1 MPPTTPTDPPLLP
14 HDAAAP
20 PRILRAVGRERSTDW
35 ETVDWTYEREAHL
48 RFKERK
54 AANHRE
60 ENEGIATLWFRAREA
75 FSGWAPVLIVGCVTG
90 VLAGM
95 IDFSC
100 SFLSSLR
107 FGVCKDMPWL
117 GFDACC
123 PGSETHEECGYW
135 RQWGETLESE
145 TLTWCVYCT
154 VSVSFAVLASHLVVT
169 YAPYAAGS
177 GIPEIKTILSG
188 ISINRFL
195 GAWTLLIKC
204 VGLCLAVGSGLS
216 LGKEGPFVHVASCV
230 GNLVTDYYPSYK
242 HHESK
247 RREVLSASCA
257 AGVAVAF
264 GAPIGGVLFS
274 LEEASYYFPHKTMWK
289 AFFCAVVAA
298 LVLKS
303 IDPSNSGTL
312 ALFRLGYNHPW
323 RWFELLPHCLLGGMG
338 GVVGALFN
346 ALNVR
351 WIRFKRTSEIKA
363 HPVLEVFVVAS
374 VTALVNYRSPFLK
387 ASATEVLSK
396 IFRECGPGDTT
407 GLCDLESQ
415 DLRVSLVLA
424 AVCKFW
430 LTVFTFGSKVPAGLF
445 VPSLFTGACLGRV
458 MGMWVHGLHV
468 QARSSYLFSECIGV
482 PVNQC
487 VIPGV
492 YAVVG
497 AAAVLGGVTRM
508 TLSLVVIIF
517 ELTGGLEYLVPV
529 IVAVMLSKI
538 VGEWVG
544 GEESIYERHIIMNGY
559 PYLDPKAEARE
570 GMAVRDLLPDTPS
583 LYAIPNTGWTVSR
596 VQHLLHTTTYKG
608 FPIIRSKKER
618 VVVGWAQRARL
629 IKALDAAATFPQV
642 GPETGVVFSG
652 DVRNNGPACLLD
664 ASTFIDATP
673 IQITADAT
681 VGPPSSISPSPSLC
695 LHTHARTPRTSGR
708 SSTATLQIPRP
719 PFHPRHRPL
728 HPDGRHHTQGPAR
741 LHARRRP
748 QPGVSAQG
756 CGRRPAAPRLA
767 ARTRRRQ
774 RRRRT
779 RRRRGRR
786 RPHPRTACGGHDCA
800 GGAATAARRARPAPP
815 SAACRAHPRA
825 GTEGVADPRTAHVAC
840 AGACVLVGAV
850 VVAAGGAAGRR
861 QRPPLRRRRQGCGKE
876 ALAATDALQ
885 GVPERAE
892 ALPEARL
899 APDPFARS
907 LFSCPKFLLNAPS
920 TLPSPHAFNNAIC

>member
-1 MPPTTPTDPPLLP
+1 MPPMTPTDPPLLP
-14 HDAAAP
+14 QDTTSP
-20 PRILRAVGRERSTDW
+20 SSRILRAVGRERSTDW

-107 FGVCKDMPWL
+107 FGVCRDMPWL

-123 PGSETHEECGYW
+123 PGSETHEECAYW

-145 TLTWCVYCT
+145 TLTWCVYCV

-242 HHESK
+242 HHEAK

-387 ASATEVLSK
+387 TSATEVLSK
-396 IFRECGPGDTT
+396 IFRECGPDDTT
-407 GLCDLESQ
+407 GLCDLGSQ

-430 LTVFTFGSKVPAGLF
+430 LTVFTFGTKVPAGLF

-468 QARSSYLFSECIGV
+468 QARSSYLFSECHGV

-629 IKALDAAATFPQV
+629 VTALDAAAKSFPQV

-681 VGPPSSISPSPSLC
+681 VDRLLQLFKSLGLRSILVTDHCTLMGVITRKDLLVFMHAGVHSQGFQLKAAGDDLQHQDSQRAPDDASDDDDDEPDGSAVAAREPPVASPVTVLAGPPRPPVGLPLQLPPRVGHTLVLGPRASPTL
-695 LHTHARTPRTSGR
+695 APRTSP
-708 SSTATLQIPRP
+708 AL
-719 PFHPRHRPL
+719 
-728 HPDGRHHTQGPAR
+728 GPASSSGQSSPPDVP
-741 LHARRRP
+741 L
-748 QPGVSAQG
+748 
-756 CGRRPAAPRLA
+756 
-767 ARTRRRQ
+767 
-774 RRRRT
+774 
-779 RRRRGRR
+779 
-786 RPHPRTACGGHDCA
+786 GGGSVPLSGA
-800 GGAATAARRARPAPP
+800 GG
-815 SAACRAHPRA
+815 
-825 GTEGVADPRTAHVAC
+825 G
-840 AGACVLVGAV
+840 
-850 VVAAGGAAGRR
+850 GGAAGGTTKKTSQPRT
-861 QRPPLRRRRQGCGKE
+861 PYKAYP
-876 ALAATDALQ
+876 
-885 GVPERAE
+885 
-892 ALPEARL
+892 
-899 APDPFARS
+899 
-907 LFSCPKFLLNAPS
+907 NAPKHC
-920 TLPSPHAFNNAIC
+920 LRPD